1 MKKKQHFLD
10 REYKSLDE
18 WAEDN
23 EFIPIHNGASF
34 IDVDGHVWPRDW
46 VSDYLAYEFDWIV
59 D

>member
-1 MKKKQHFLD
+1 MKQLD

-23 EFIPIHNGASF
+23 EFIPVHNGASF
-34 IDVDGHVWPRDW
+34 IDVDGHVWPREW
-46 VSDYLAYEFDWIV
+46 VSDYLAFEFDWIV